1 MRLDPWRRPWALG
14 LGATPNPLLSAGE
27 GGLPSWEQAPD
38 GLPPVR
44 AAALTVRASRP
55 GGGGCV
61 VHGPGSGHLPPS
73 TRGSPFEP
81 LGPRGARRRGSGDA
95 TDIRAQT
102 ARRSP
107 QVQGLPAHAG
117 AREASRR
124 PRRVRPRA
132 RGRRSSVA
140 VGRPQALGSDRAGL
154 EGPRRLGT
162 SRRTRETSSP
172 ASSLGAMPPPS
183 VGPPGAWTPMGAPT
197 PRRKAPGG
205 ERAAPPPP
213 GLHGRTPRDGGEGGP
228 RKDGSDTTSR
238 TAPLGGRGPSAREE
252 RRVTGGRTPPT
263 GTPSLETK
271 GAQPDRSI
279 PAAPLRRPKPWARA
293 RPPSPEARA
302 VAAMNHGLGAP
313 EGTELGPLDAP
324 VAPPVGAREGPEGEG
339 RGAGGRRPSQGG
351 DGDAWVRH

>member
-1 MRLDPWRRPWALG
+1 M
-14 LGATPNPLLSAGE
+14 
-27 GGLPSWEQAPD
+27 Q
-38 GLPPVR
+38 
-44 AAALTVRASRP
+44 AAARTVRASRP

-73 TRGSPFEP
+73 TRGSPYEP

-95 TDIRAQT
+95 TDVRAQT
-102 ARRSP
+102 ARLSP

-140 VGRPQALGSDRAGL
+140 VGRPQALGRDRTGL

-205 ERAAPPPP
+205 AAPPPP
-213 GLHGRTPRDGGEGGP
+213 GVHGRTPRDGGEGGP
-228 RKDGSDTTSR
+228 RKDGSGTTSR
-238 TAPLGGRGPSAREE
+238 TVPLRGRGPSAREG
-252 RRVTGGRTPPT
+252 RRVTGGRASPHGDALPRDE
-263 GTPSLETK
+263 GGPAGPFDSGCASSSPQAV
-271 GAQPDRSI
+271 GA
-279 PAAPLRRPKPWARA
+279 
-293 RPPSPEARA
+293 
-302 VAAMNHGLGAP
+302 
-313 EGTELGPLDAP
+313 GPAP
-324 VAPPVGAREGPEGEG
+324 VAGGPSRRGHEPRPRGPRRDGAWPPG
-339 RGAGGRRPSQGG
+339 RPRRPARGG
-351 DGDAWVRH
+351 P